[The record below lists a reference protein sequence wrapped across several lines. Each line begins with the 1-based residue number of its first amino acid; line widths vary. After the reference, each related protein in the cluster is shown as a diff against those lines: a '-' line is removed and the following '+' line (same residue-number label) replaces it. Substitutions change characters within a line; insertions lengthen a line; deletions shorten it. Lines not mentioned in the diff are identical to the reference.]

1 MSTLS
6 WIIAVSLAGGA
17 LSVLAAA
24 ALSIALGAHRIS
36 MLISY
41 AIGALLGA
49 AFLEILPHAL
59 EHGDKHQT
67 TATVLF
73 GILAF
78 LFWKSWSF
86 GDIAITIIVRRTMPM
101 RQRMTTGA
109 PAC

>member
-1 MSTLS
+1 
-6 WIIAVSLAGGA
+6 
-17 LSVLAAA
+17 
-24 ALSIALGAHRIS
+24 

-86 GDIAITIIVRRTMPM
+86 GGIAITTIARRTMPM
-101 RQRMTTGA
+101 PPSMITGA